1 MGDLISSI
9 RQKQSNGFSDK
20 INFNIDSN
28 SIHMLSGL
36 TLEEELLLGRKEE
49 VSITEQNGVTVI
61 AEWAN
66 RSSGNSLNADYIFT
80 MIKANNENTII
91 AKLILN
97 FQDGSSN
104 AKVTL
109 IENANQTHIQE
120 WYIDGEAFVEIAD
133 KWGVDLF

>member
-1 MGDLISSI
+1 MGDLISSL

-36 TLEEELLLGRKEE
+36 TLEKELLLGRREE

-61 AEWAN
+61 VE
-66 RSSGNSLNADYIFT
+66 LNTDYIFT

-109 IENANQTHIQE
+109 IENTNQTHIQE
-120 WYIDGEAFVEIAD
+120 WYIDTESFIEIAN
-133 KWGVDLF
+133 KWGVDLV

>member
-1 MGDLISSI
+1 MGDLISSL

-36 TLEEELLLGRKEE
+36 TLEKELLLGRKEE

-61 AEWAN
+61 KEWPN
-66 RSSGNSLNADYIFT
+66 RTNGGDWSVDYVYT
-80 MIKANNENTII
+80 MIKTSDENTII
-91 AKLILN
+91 AKLVVN
-97 FQDGSSN
+97 FQDASSN

-109 IENANQTHIQE
+109 IENTNQTHIQE
-120 WYIDGEAFVEIAD
+120 WYIDTESFIEIAN
-133 KWGVDLF
+133 KWGVDLV

>member
-1 MGDLISSI
+1 MGDLISSL

-20 INFNIDSN
+20 IKFNIDSD
-28 SIHMLSGL
+28 SIHMASGL

-61 AEWAN
+61 VEWAD
-66 RSSGNSLNADYIFT
+66 RSLGEGSSADYIVT
-80 MIKANNENTII
+80 MIKTNNENTII
-91 AKLILN
+91 AKLIFN

-109 IENANQTHIQE
+109 IENTNQTHIQE
-120 WYIDGEAFVEIAD
+120 WYIDSEAFAEIAN
-133 KWGVDLF
+133 KWGVDLI

>member
-61 AEWAN
+61 VEWAN
-66 RSSGNSLNADYIFT
+66 RPSGDSLNADYIFT

-97 FQDGSSN
+97 FQDVSSN